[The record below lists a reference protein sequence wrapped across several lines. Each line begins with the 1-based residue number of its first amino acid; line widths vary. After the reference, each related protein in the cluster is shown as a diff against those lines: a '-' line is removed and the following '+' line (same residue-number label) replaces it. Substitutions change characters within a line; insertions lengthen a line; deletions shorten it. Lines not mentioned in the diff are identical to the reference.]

1 MLGKII
7 GVEGNTIL
15 VKSKINIEEVNN
27 IINLYVKF
35 TDGDIKIIGEIV
47 DIKDNVIYINLVGEF
62 KNNKFMYGISS
73 KPSFRSTVD
82 ILEHDKIIEI
92 LGIPDYNE
100 RKDLYLG
107 RSPIYSDVKIGI
119 NINDFFS
126 NHFAIFG
133 STGSGKSCSVA
144 RIFQNLFEK
153 NDPVPYR
160 ASILIFDAYGEYH
173 SAFSELSNKVPE
185 ITFKSY
191 TTNTNDSNNLKLQ
204 LPFWLLTVDDIAL
217 LLEAD
222 KRSELPIIEKALKLV
237 NIFARK
243 ESENVLKS
251 KNDIIARALIDILS
265 SGHSP
270 AQIRDQIF
278 SILSHYNT
286 KDLNL
291 DTQIFQPGYTR
302 PLKQCLL
309 IDSTGKIRE
318 MELLTTFIGKFIC
331 DDLEL
336 SLPDG
341 TFKYTLKDF
350 YMAFEFAL
358 ISEGILNS
366 EKVYDMYNS
375 LKVRLRTLLN
385 SEYAKYF
392 DIPEYMNI
400 DSFIKDILTINHR
413 KAQIVNFNINY
424 VDDRFAKTIV
434 KIYSR
439 IFFEYAK
446 GLDNRA
452 SLPIHIILEEAHR
465 YVQNDN
471 DINVIGYNIFERI
484 SKEGRKYA
492 VMLGL
497 ISQRPSELSSTALS
511 QCSNFLIFKMMHPT
525 DVEYIK
531 QMVPNITSEIVKKLK
546 LLQPGT
552 CIAFGSGFKVP
563 SLIKF
568 KLPNPTPSSSS
579 CDISNIWFV
588 DRK

>member
-278 SILSHYNT
+278 SVLSHYNT

-471 DINVIGYNIFERI
+471 YINVIGYNIFERI
-484 SKEGRKYA
+484 SKEVRKYA

>member
-278 SILSHYNT
+278 SVLSHYNT